1 MSKGLSFDELYP
13 GTYLKAG
20 EFHGKPVT
28 LTIKSVAREMLSNGT
43 GGEEAAVVVAFEK
56 TEKLF
61 VMNKTNAVCLR
72 AMWGDDSGEWIGNRV
87 TLHLVKDES
96 GLSESGQCIRVA
108 GSPQLD
114 KPLKFRARLGRKLVT
129 QTLVPTGKGSPSG
142 DSAPVVGEDTGEV
155 FPSDEDA
162 PTAAPQP
169 QDGADSSSATPYA
182 SEAAS
187 AENGVSDEIAFTRD
201 VSDPEV
207 PSLDAVAAGEA
218 PAATQE
224 APLAAA
230 PATDGETQPGTD
242 VAAAKAYFEAQ
253 RPATTNQ
260 SKSKRKATVTPQQL
274 TRLGAQCDQLERL
287 GVDRD
292 EWRLYMMDK
301 EGVCSR
307 TELTKT
313 AATGII
319 DYLARWII
327 DIRNPEKDAYDRR
340 HRPVTP

>member
-1 MSKGLSFDELYP
+1 MSKRLSFDELYP

-87 TLHLVKDES
+87 TLHPVKDES

-142 DSAPVVGEDTGEV
+142 DSAPVVDEDTGEL
-155 FPSDEDA
+155 FPSD
-162 PTAAPQP
+162 PQP
-169 QDGADSSSATPYA
+169 QHGAESSSGTPYA

-187 AENGVSDEIAFTRD
+187 AEKGASDEIAFTSD
-201 VSDPEV
+201 ASDPDRPASAGDRKALSEALAQV
-207 PSLDAVAAGEA
+207 DA
-218 PAATQE
+218 
-224 APLAAA
+224 
-230 PATDGETQPGTD
+230 
-242 VAAAKAYFEAQ
+242 AAAKTYRARFDG
-253 RPATTNQ
+253 RPNT
-260 SKSKRKATVTPQQL
+260 QL
-274 TRLGAQCDQLERL
+274 THAEAENFQAWAVAEVL
-287 GVDRD
+287 
-292 EWRLYMMDK
+292 K
-301 EGVCSR
+301 
-307 TELTKT
+307 
-313 AATGII
+313 
-319 DYLARWII
+319 
-327 DIRNPEKDAYDRR
+327 
-340 HRPVTP
+340 

>member
-1 MSKGLSFDELYP
+1 VSKRLSFDELYP

-187 AENGVSDEIAFTRD
+187 AEKGASDEIAFMSD
-201 VSDPEV
+201 ASDPDRPASAGDRKALSEALAQV
-207 PSLDAVAAGEA
+207 DA
-218 PAATQE
+218 
-224 APLAAA
+224 
-230 PATDGETQPGTD
+230 
-242 VAAAKAYFEAQ
+242 AAAKTYRARFDG
-253 RPATTNQ
+253 RRNT
-260 SKSKRKATVTPQQL
+260 QL
-274 TRLGAQCDQLERL
+274 THAEAENFRAWAVAEVL
-287 GVDRD
+287 
-292 EWRLYMMDK
+292 K
-301 EGVCSR
+301 
-307 TELTKT
+307 
-313 AATGII
+313 
-319 DYLARWII
+319 
-327 DIRNPEKDAYDRR
+327 
-340 HRPVTP
+340 